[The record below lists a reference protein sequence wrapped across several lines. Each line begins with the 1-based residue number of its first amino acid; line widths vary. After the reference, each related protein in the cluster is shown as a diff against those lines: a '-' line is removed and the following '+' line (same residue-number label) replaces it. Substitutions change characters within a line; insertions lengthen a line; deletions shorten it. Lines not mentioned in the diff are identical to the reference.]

1 MQSGEVVRKGEEW
14 VITNDKFVQA
24 GELDLKVGQ
33 LAYKGKAK
41 KKTQNQKNKF
51 VWGLDS
57 RTLKRI
63 PALARQRANLPPVL
77 QIPWAI

>member
-41 KKTQNQKNKF
+41 KKNPKPKKQ
-51 VWGLDS
+51 VRL
-57 RTLKRI
+57 RT
-63 PALARQRANLPPVL
+63 
-77 QIPWAI
+77 

>member
-51 VWGLDS
+51 V
-57 RTLKRI
+57 
-63 PALARQRANLPPVL
+63 
-77 QIPWAI
+77 